1 MTTTYPLHDALTH
14 ADTAFPAETDIV
26 IAGAGIMGCAAAYYL
41 GQRGLKAVV
50 LDKSRIAGQ
59 QSTRAWGFVRQQGR
73 ESAEVPLMMAGMRIW
88 EGLEQALGFDLEW
101 RQGGCLYMADNDDD
115 WTSFQAWLA
124 VAREHG
130 LDTRTL
136 TRAEIDERVRGLSTQ
151 ARTLGGL
158 YTATDGQAE
167 PRRVAAAFAARAAD
181 AGARFFEGCG
191 VTAIET
197 AGGAVVGV
205 VTERGTIRTRRVICA
220 AGATSFRLLD
230 GVGIRLPQQAVRG
243 TCMRTNVLPDV
254 SASTIW
260 GHGLGIRQRRN
271 GTINLADDMQVD
283 VDLTLGHL
291 RGLSLF
297 WPQFWSQREKFRL
310 HLNAAAWRD
319 ACARIGGAA
328 GPIEPRDP
336 QPQPNRAHAPR
347 ALAKLKAIFPA
358 LKDAQIVEAWG
369 GLIDV
374 LPDGIPVIDAPGT
387 PSGLAIATGFCGHG
401 FAMGPI
407 VGRLLAEWVDTG
419 EPSLD
424 LSAFRAR
431 RFVDGTM
438 VRPRSML

>member
-1 MTTTYPLHDALTH
+1 
-14 ADTAFPAETDIV
+14 
-26 IAGAGIMGCAAAYYL
+26 
-41 GQRGLKAVV
+41 
-50 LDKSRIAGQ
+50 
-59 QSTRAWGFVRQQGR
+59 
-73 ESAEVPLMMAGMRIW
+73 
-88 EGLEQALGFDLEW
+88 
-101 RQGGCLYMADNDDD
+101 
-115 WTSFQAWLA
+115 
-124 VAREHG
+124 
-130 LDTRTL
+130 
-136 TRAEIDERVRGLSTQ
+136 
-151 ARTLGGL
+151 
-158 YTATDGQAE
+158 
-167 PRRVAAAFAARAAD
+167 
-181 AGARFFEGCG
+181 
-191 VTAIET
+191 
-197 AGGAVVGV
+197 
-205 VTERGTIRTRRVICA
+205 
-220 AGATSFRLLD
+220 
-230 GVGIRLPQQAVRG
+230 
-243 TCMRTNVLPDV
+243 
-254 SASTIW
+254 
-260 GHGLGIRQRRN
+260 
-271 GTINLADDMQVD
+271 MQVD